1 MKRFNLEVIVG
12 LFVILGLC
20 ALAYLSVRLGQLQI
34 GQGNTYDLTAVF
46 PTVAGLREGATVE
59 IAGVQVG
66 RVQDIHLDDYAAAVI
81 LRIDKQV
88 QLQEDA
94 IASIRTRGL
103 IGEKYVRVSPGGSER
118 LLTAGGRIREVEPP
132 IDIETLIGHFIQGKL

>member
-1 MKRFNLEVIVG
+1 MKRFNLEVSVG
-12 LFVILGLC
+12 LFVVLGLC

-34 GQGNTYDLTAVF
+34 GLGNTYDLLAVF
-46 PTVAGLREGATVE
+46 PSVAGLRAGATVE

-66 RVQDIHLDDYAAAVI
+66 RVQDIKLADYAAAVT

-103 IGEKYVRVSPGGSER
+103 IGEKYVRITPGGSDHV
-118 LLTAGGRIREVEPP
+118 LATGGRIREVEPP
-132 IDIETLIGHFIQGKL
+132 IDIESLIGHFIQGKL

>member
-1 MKRFNLEVIVG
+1 MKRFNLEVTVG
-12 LFVILGLC
+12 LFVVLGLC
-20 ALAYLSVRLGQLQI
+20 ALAYLSIRLGQLQV

-59 IAGVQVG
+59 VAGVQVG
-66 RVQDIHLDDYAAAVI
+66 RVQDIKLADYAAAVT
-81 LRIDKQV
+81 LRLDKKL
-88 QLQEDA
+88 QLQDDA

-103 IGEKYVRVSPGGSER
+103 IGEKYVRITPGGSER

-132 IDIETLIGHFIQGKL
+132 IDLETLIGHFIQGKL

>member
-20 ALAYLSVRLGQLQI
+20 ALAYLSIRLGQLQI

-66 RVQDIHLDDYAAAVI
+66 RVQEIKLTDYAAAVT
-81 LRIDKQV
+81 LRIDQQV

-118 LLTAGGRIREVEPP
+118 LLTAGGRLREVEPP

>member
-1 MKRFNLEVIVG
+1 MKRFNLEVTVG
-12 LFVILGLC
+12 LFVVLGLC
-20 ALAYLSVRLGQLQI
+20 ALAYLSVRLGQIQV
-34 GQGNTYDLTAVF
+34 GRGNTYDLIAVF

-59 IAGVQVG
+59 VAGVQVG
-66 RVQDIHLDDYAAAVI
+66 RVQDITLADYAAVVT
-81 LRIDKQV
+81 LRLDKQV
-88 QLQEDA
+88 KLQEDA

-103 IGEKYVRVSPGGSER
+103 IGEKFVRITPGGSER

>member
-1 MKRFNLEVIVG
+1 MKRFNLEVTVG
-12 LFVILGLC
+12 LFVVLGLC
-20 ALAYLSVRLGQLQI
+20 ALAYLSVRLGQLQV
-34 GQGNTYDLTAVF
+34 GRGNTYDLTAVF

-66 RVQDIHLDDYAAAVI
+66 RVQDIKLADYAAVVT
-81 LRIDKQV
+81 LRLDKQV
-88 QLQEDA
+88 KLQDDA

-103 IGEKYVRVSPGGSER
+103 IGEKFVRITPGGSEQ

>member
-66 RVQDIHLDDYAAAVI
+66 RVQDIQLADYAAAVT
-81 LRIDKQV
+81 LRIEKQV

-103 IGEKYVRVSPGGSER
+103 IGEIYVRVSPGGSER
-118 LLTAGGRIREVEPP
+118 LLTAGGRLREVEPP

>member
-1 MKRFNLEVIVG
+1 MKRFTLEVTVG
-12 LFVILGLC
+12 LFVVLGLC
-20 ALAYLSVRLGQLQI
+20 ALAYLSVRLGQIQV
-34 GQGNTYDLTAVF
+34 GRGNTYDLIAVF

-59 IAGVQVG
+59 VAGVQVG
-66 RVQDIHLDDYAAAVI
+66 RVQDIKLADYAAVVT
-81 LRIDKQV
+81 LRLDKQV
-88 QLQEDA
+88 KLQEDA

-103 IGEKYVRVSPGGSER
+103 IGEKFVRITPGGSER